1 MATEPS
7 KYKIQAPPGSRS
19 GFFLRLKDAA
29 EAAGVW
35 FPRVSPAHVKAAKE
49 MVSFPLNDSRLRD
62 LVAALN
68 TKRDECERQARQAE
82 ADRDEILRQ
91 VKEQQEQ
98 LPEEQTA

>member
-1 MATEPS
+1 
-7 KYKIQAPPGSRS
+7 
-19 GFFLRLKDAA
+19 
-29 EAAGVW
+29 
-35 FPRVSPAHVKAAKE
+35 

-68 TKRDECERQARQAE
+68 TKRDEFERQARQAE

-98 LPEEQTA
+98 AT

>member
-7 KYKIQAPPGSRS
+7 KYKIEAPMPGPRS
-19 GFFLRLKDAA
+19 GFFLRLKHAA
-29 EAAGVW
+29 EAAGIW
-35 FPRVSPAHVKAAKE
+35 FPRVSPANVEAAQE

-68 TKRDECERQARQAE
+68 TKRDEFERLARQAE

-91 VKEQQEQ
+91 CASQGYVE
-98 LPEEQTA
+98 